1 MVSLRQSIVVI
12 HIGEVVQYS
21 FKIHGNYLG
30 GAGVQRT
37 AISMGVDHGLSPSVL
52 KNIVVTTALLTY
64 NVGAERLPDRMG
76 DLATTIFMVKTPKSF
91 ILYI

>member
-37 AISMGVDHGLSPSVL
+37 AISMGVVHGLSPSVL
-52 KNIVVTTALLTY
+52 KNIVVTTALLI
-64 NVGAERLPDRMG
+64 R
-76 DLATTIFMVKTPKSF
+76 TTWAPKGYQTEWV
-91 ILYI
+91 I